1 MKPSGENAYTVSQVN
16 ARVERLLGDDP
27 VLADVAVEGEVSN
40 CKYNQS
46 GHIYFT
52 LKDSLSALSC
62 VMFAGKRRT
71 GLRFSMKDGDKVV
84 VRGYVGVYATAGRYQ
99 LYAESIELSGVGSL
113 YQRFEELKRKLAA
126 EGLFAPEHKHPL
138 PFYAMRIGIVTA
150 PTGAAVR
157 DIIRVSR
164 LRNPYVQLILYPAV
178 VQGDAAVASVVQGIS
193 TLDVMGLDI
202 IIVGRGGGSIE
213 DLWAFNE
220 ESVARAIFAA
230 QTPVITAVGH
240 ETDVTIADFVAD
252 VRAATPSQAAE
263 LATFVYVD
271 FHRNLVRYC
280 DRLERSMDHRLSLA
294 HRSVENCRSRLLAM
308 RPDKRLLVQMEK
320 IGMLRQRLEVLMLS
334 KLERSQGRLTTAAG
348 RLEPLMLARLERCR
362 SRLLAVAGRLEG
374 LSPAKRLA
382 GGFAHVS
389 TPQGKTVTSV
399 QQLTPGD
406 TLLVRLK
413 DGTAETT
420 VTHIDSQNL

>member
-1 MKPSGENAYTVSQVN
+1 
-16 ARVERLLGDDP
+16 
-27 VLADVAVEGEVSN
+27 
-40 CKYNQS
+40 
-46 GHIYFT
+46 
-52 LKDSLSALSC
+52 
-62 VMFAGKRRT
+62 
-71 GLRFSMKDGDKVV
+71 
-84 VRGYVGVYATAGRYQ
+84 
-99 LYAESIELSGVGSL
+99 
-113 YQRFEELKRKLAA
+113 
-126 EGLFAPEHKHPL
+126 
-138 PFYAMRIGIVTA
+138 
-150 PTGAAVR
+150 
-157 DIIRVSR
+157 
-164 LRNPYVQLILYPAV
+164 
-178 VQGDAAVASVVQGIS
+178 
-193 TLDVMGLDI
+193 MGLDI

-406 TLLVRLK
+406 TLRVRLN